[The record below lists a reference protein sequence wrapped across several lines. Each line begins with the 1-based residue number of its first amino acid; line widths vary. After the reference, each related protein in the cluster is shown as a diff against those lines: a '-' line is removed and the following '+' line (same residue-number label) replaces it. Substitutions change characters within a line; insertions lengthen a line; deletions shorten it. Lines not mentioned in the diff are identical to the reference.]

1 MPTPTDSEGLKVRF
15 TTTIEQTGTNT
26 TGIPVPDAV
35 VEGLGGG
42 KRAAVVVTVAGHTYR
57 SSLAS
62 MGGQAMISLSAEN
75 RAKAGVAGG
84 DEVEVDVAL
93 DTQPRQVTIPP
104 DLAAA
109 LEASPAARTAFNRLS
124 YSKQRWHVLN
134 VEGAK
139 AADTRQRRV
148 AKSIEILTGTAG
160 A

>member
-1 MPTPTDSEGLKVRF
+1 MSTPADSKGLTVHF
-15 TTTIEQTGTNT
+15 TTAIEQTGTNT
-26 TGIPVPDAV
+26 TGIPVPEAV

-75 RAKAGVAGG
+75 RSLARVAGG
-84 DEVEVDVAL
+84 DEVEVEIAL

-109 LEASPAARTAFNRLS
+109 LEGNPAARTAFERLS

-139 AADTRQRRV
+139 AVDTRQRRV
-148 AKSIEILTGTAG
+148 AKSIEILIGTAG
-160 A
+160 T